1 MRLLVASLL
10 ACIACGD
17 PELGEADWNEV
28 PTGAVSSFGVSWATH
43 TASGYRISFT
53 DYDGTI
59 TCSDFADDERMY
71 NHLEVTMLALAQPG
85 IVPIVG
91 VLDTTR
97 ASATAS
103 FSSDR
108 SYTSGMVELTKVGDM
123 LTGTFMA
130 TGTRQGTMPVSV
142 SGRFSAPR
150 CD

>member
-1 MRLLVASLL
+1 M
-10 ACIACGD
+10 
-17 PELGEADWNEV
+17 
-28 PTGAVSSFGVSWATH
+28 VSGFGVSWASH

-59 TCSDFADDERMY
+59 TCSDFVGDDRTY
-71 NHLEVTMLALAQPG
+71 PHLEVTMLGLARPG
-85 IVPIVG
+85 SVPVVE

-97 ASATAS
+97 ASATVI

-130 TGTRQGTMPVSV
+130 SGTRQGTMPVSV